1 VRASKTNFDV
11 LFAVCQCGQGPMRA
25 TLTDREGMR
34 RDLITKVLQQTEGS
48 KTVSDMRIPGVG
60 NTIPTRPATP
70 AGLAKITEDAF
81 KQEWHNRFPSILC
94 QVMQL
99 LGDVLLC
106 I

>member
-1 VRASKTNFDV
+1 
-11 LFAVCQCGQGPMRA
+11 
-25 TLTDREGMR
+25 MR

-81 KQEWHNRFPSILC
+81 K
-94 QVMQL
+94 
-99 LGDVLLC
+99 
-106 I
+106 